1 LFDIGNGNLL
11 AFVDFP
17 GLEVTPYAEVLGG
30 LHHPAISNVHATGFE
45 NIVRASKPSG
55 VTVKR
60 PRPFALPPPISADPV
75 STI

>member
-1 LFDIGNGNLL
+1 M
-11 AFVDFP
+11 
-17 GLEVTPYAEVLGG
+17 TPYAEVLGG
-30 LHHPAISNVHATGFE
+30 LHHPAISNVDATGFE
-45 NIVRASKPSG
+45 NIVRASKPSA